1 LVTSDAARDQEAPG
15 SIRRLVCLFSSS
27 GQAVF
32 VEGLGVWRCIE
43 NRPELPLDSA
53 HKKPAWLSRR
63 GGSYF
68 CTREERPSD
77 DFIGLLQPIS
87 GPFPVRGSAFQE
99 L

>member
-53 HKKPAWLSRR
+53 HKKPA
-63 GGSYF
+63 
-68 CTREERPSD
+68 
-77 DFIGLLQPIS
+77 
-87 GPFPVRGSAFQE
+87 AFKAGRK
-99 L
+99 LFLYKGRAAL